1 MKLIIAGSRTLNPS
15 VRDIGEY
22 VSKYNIHIRE
32 VVSGGAKGVDT
43 SAEKYALAAD
53 QPLKIFHADWDT
65 NGRAAGPIRNKQMA
79 EYGDALLL
87 IWDGYSRGAASMRL
101 EMKKLGKPVFEVL
114 LELE

>member
-53 QPLKIFHADWDT
+53 QPEEPKFT
-65 NGRAAGPIRNKQMA
+65 PPIDDFK
-79 EYGDALLL
+79 
-87 IWDGYSRGAASMRL
+87 
-101 EMKKLGKPVFEVL
+101 EVK
-114 LELE
+114 